1 VRRAGRRHALAW
13 ADRDHREKG
22 RTGWLVE
29 PNDEVALAD
38 TLVEVVNDPRER
50 DRRGREA
57 RLASLSNIRG
67 RPSRRSSRPCSKR
80 SPAARQGTI
89 AVNACR

>member
-1 VRRAGRRHALAW
+1 MSAVATRSPGPTAII
-13 ADRDHREKG
+13 ESG

-29 PNDEVALAD
+29 PNDEAALAD

-57 RLASLSNIRG
+57 RYAVIERYSWTPIAAQLATVRA
-67 RPSRRSSRPCSKR
+67 RSR
-80 SPAARQGTI
+80 A
-89 AVNACR
+89 NACQ